1 MDCTL
6 KFMKEYNLRS
16 MNKRAT
22 ITQDR
27 GFGFG
32 FVFPELVEEMKSL
45 PGHVWL
51 PPALPL
57 SLDAA
62 DTHG

>member
-1 MDCTL
+1 M
-6 KFMKEYNLRS
+6 
-16 MNKRAT
+16 
-22 ITQDR
+22 QDW
-27 GFGFG
+27 GFGFV

-51 PPALPL
+51 PRALPS

-62 DTHG
+62 DTHS

>member
-1 MDCTL
+1 
-6 KFMKEYNLRS
+6 MKEYNLKF

-22 ITQDR
+22 IMQDW
-27 GFGFG
+27 GFGFV

-51 PPALPL
+51 PRALPS

-62 DTHG
+62 DTHS